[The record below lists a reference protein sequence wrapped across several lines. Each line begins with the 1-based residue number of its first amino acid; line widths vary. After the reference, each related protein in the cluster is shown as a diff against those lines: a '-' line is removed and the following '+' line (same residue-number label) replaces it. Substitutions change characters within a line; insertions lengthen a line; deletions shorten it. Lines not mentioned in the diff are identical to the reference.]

1 MSLISFYG
9 YCSATLALVVRM
21 KFSLTKGLRMV
32 FSKVEKH
39 RSKGLTIWWLNVSYE
54 MTLDEK
60 SSNRMYK
67 LLWLLNQNVISL
79 LSTAIFNANSL
90 GYVDN
95 ISAANL
101 TDQAWTGH
109 GNARATQLQSLWG
122 GGGPAGTLFRGPTA
136 MKGPETEGTLENLLL
151 INLE

>member
-21 KFSLTKGLRMV
+21 KFSLTKGLRTV

-101 TDQAWTGH
+101 TDQA
-109 GNARATQLQSLWG
+109 
-122 GGGPAGTLFRGPTA
+122 
-136 MKGPETEGTLENLLL
+136 
-151 INLE
+151 